1 MREFFTALPS
11 GKTIDENER
20 RKRLEE
26 QMVGLYEG
34 LEKPVIEK
42 YRKLLDK
49 IQDSE
54 LRFPT

>member
-42 YRKLLDK
+42 YRNLLDK